1 MSISRVS
8 NHPVHMVDEEG
19 NVNPSSF
26 IPFCSFGDNQ
36 FFNNL
41 SDYNPEL
48 GMPVCDKF
56 SPTLLDG
63 RLCYRVTMD
72 SFGQDIT
79 TQSGRG
85 SGFNFIMDYNA
96 ERMEQD
102 IEQQQHIENREAMIY
117 IETIGNKTDYKLGLS
132 SAKLSRAKFGC
143 IEVMFEVVSKDNL
156 N

>member
-1 MSISRVS
+1 MI
-8 NHPVHMVDEEG
+8 DEER
-19 NVNPSSF
+19 NVTLSSF

-41 SDYNPEL
+41 SDYNHEL

-56 SPTLLDG
+56 SPTMLDG

-72 SFGQDIT
+72 SFGQDII

-85 SGFNFIMDYNA
+85 TGFNFVMDYNT

-117 IETIGNKTDYKLGLS
+117 IETIGKRRIPEG
-132 SAKLSRAKFGC
+132 F
-143 IEVMFEVVSKDNL
+143 
-156 N
+156 

>member
-1 MSISRVS
+1 MPISRVS

-19 NVNPSSF
+19 NINPSSF

-41 SDYNPEL
+41 SDFNPEL

-56 SPTLLDG
+56 RPTMLDG

-72 SFGQDIT
+72 SFSQDIT

-85 SGFNFIMDYNA
+85 AGLNFIMDYNT

-117 IETIGNKTDYKLGLS
+117 IETIGKEIDFILLDIT
-132 SAKLSRAKFGC
+132 
-143 IEVMFEVVSKDNL
+143 E
-156 N
+156 

>member
-1 MSISRVS
+1 MTISRVS

-19 NVNPSSF
+19 NINPSSF

-56 SPTLLDG
+56 RPTMLDG

-85 SGFNFIMDYNA
+85 AGLNFIMDYNT

-117 IETIGNKTDYKLGLS
+117 IETIGRHNFFLHTYLFKLS
-132 SAKLSRAKFGC
+132 STPSFPTSPPPALPPSPC
-143 IEVMFEVVSKDNL
+143 
-156 N
+156 